1 MALVSANFAR
11 AGITGA
17 SNGVTLICQRKR
29 DETGAVQAKCTAG
42 TADVVFQGRLSD
54 QFSFMDIT
62 DGSAQYSISSGE
74 QKIFADLP
82 ILPQVRT
89 RIENAVSATV
99 IMYVMQ

>member
-1 MALVSANFAR
+1 MALVSINYAR
-11 AGITGA
+11 AGITG
-17 SNGVTLICQRKR
+17 SFNGATLICQRKR

-89 RIENAVSATV
+89 RVENASASTV

>member
-1 MALVSANFAR
+1 MALVSINYAR
-11 AGITGA
+11 AGITG
-17 SNGVTLICQRKR
+17 SFNGATLICQRKR

-62 DGSAQYSISSGE
+62 DGSAEYSISSGQ

-89 RIENAVSATV
+89 RVENSVSSTI

>member
-11 AGITGA
+11 AGITGT
-17 SNGVTLICQRKR
+17 SDGVTLICQRKR
-29 DETGAVQAKCTAG
+29 DETGAVQAKCIAG

-62 DGSAQYSISSGE
+62 DGSAEYSISSGQ